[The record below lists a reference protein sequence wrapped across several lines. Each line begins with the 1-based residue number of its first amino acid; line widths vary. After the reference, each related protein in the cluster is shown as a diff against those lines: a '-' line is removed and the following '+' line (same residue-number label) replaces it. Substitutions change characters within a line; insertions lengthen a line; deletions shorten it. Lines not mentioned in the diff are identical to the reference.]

1 MATYYVDMDVTFSAR
16 MWVDADTEDQ
26 ARKIAFFEMA
36 SDPHYHTRN
45 GCHIDTT
52 ITDIFEDED

>member
-1 MATYYVDMDVTFSAR
+1 MDVTFSAR